1 MGASGA
7 VTLLESHKDSGNML
21 KTGVVETLIQ
31 ESPILEMLP
40 MTSFVGAAYETNLE
54 YDLPDPEFRQVNATY
69 NRSFG
74 TDRKVFWG
82 VAILGGE
89 VFVDNFIV
97 RTRGNVVD
105 TKAKQYRKFAKAMAR
120 TFDQYFFDG
129 TGTANDF
136 KGVNTLIG
144 EGFGQVY
151 GANGDNANG
160 GALSLDDLD
169 VAHDLIRSQ
178 SSPDAILANRTHRR
192 KITKLARD
200 TSTGFSLI
208 DVGDDKFGNQVTQW
222 NGIGIRI
229 IGDDRSGNAILDFD
243 GHGNPEQFLLNEI
256 AVDGSPEAARDETR
270 GTGGAVKSSLYMIAF
285 GEEENVHGLMG
296 AGGTFEVVDFGETE
310 AAPGHLGRVEA
321 YPGICIA
328 NPYSVVRVN
337 GITNA

>member
-7 VTLLESHKDSGNML
+7 VTLLESHKDSSNML

-40 MTSFVGAAYETNLE
+40 MTSFVGAAYETSLE
-54 YDLPDPEFRQVNATY
+54 FDLPDPEFRQVNATY
-69 NRSFG
+69 NRSHG

-89 VFVDNFIV
+89 VFIDNFIV

-120 TFDQYFFDG
+120 TFDKSFFDG

-136 KGVNTLIG
+136 KGINTLID

-151 GANGDNANG
+151 GANANHANG
-160 GALSLDDLD
+160 GALALDDLD
-169 VAHDLIRSQ
+169 VAYDLIRSQ

-222 NGIGIRI
+222 NGVGIRI
-229 IGDDRSGNAILDFD
+229 IGDDRTGSAILDFD
-243 GHGNPEQFLLNEI
+243 ETK
-256 AVDGSPEAARDETR
+256 GSSS
-270 GTGGAVKSSLYMIAF
+270 GTVSSLYMVAF
-285 GEEENVHGLMG
+285 GEEENIHGLMG

-310 AAPGHLGRVEA
+310 ASPGPLGRVEA

-328 NPYSVVRVN
+328 NPYRVVRVY
-337 GITNA
+337 GITHA

>member
-7 VTLLESHKDSGNML
+7 VTLLESHKDSSNML

-54 YDLPDPEFRQVNATY
+54 FDLPDPEFRQVNATY
-69 NRSFG
+69 NRSHG

-82 VAILGGE
+82 VSILGGE
-89 VFVDNFIV
+89 VFIDNFIV

-120 TFDQYFFDG
+120 TFDKSFFDG

-136 KGVNTLIG
+136 KGLNTLVD

-151 GANGDNANG
+151 GANANHANG

-169 VAHDLIRSQ
+169 VAYDLIRSQ

-222 NGIGIRI
+222 NGVGIRL

-243 GHGNPEQFLLNEI
+243 
-256 AVDGSPEAARDETR
+256 ETK
-270 GTGGAVKSSLYMIAF
+270 GTSSGTVSSLYMVAF

-310 AAPGHLGRVEA
+310 ASPGHLGRVEA

>member
-7 VTLLESHKDSGNML
+7 VTLLESHKDSSNML

-54 YDLPDPEFRQVNATY
+54 FDLPDPEFRQVNATY
-69 NRSFG
+69 NRSHG

-82 VAILGGE
+82 VSILGGE
-89 VFVDNFIV
+89 VFIDNFIV

-120 TFDQYFFDG
+120 TFDKSFFDG

-136 KGVNTLIG
+136 KGLNTLVD

-151 GANGDNANG
+151 GANANHANG
-160 GALSLDDLD
+160 GALALDDLD
-169 VAHDLIRSQ
+169 VAYDLIRSQ

-222 NGIGIRI
+222 NGVGIRL

-243 GHGNPEQFLLNEI
+243 ETK
-256 AVDGSPEAARDETR
+256 GSSS
-270 GTGGAVKSSLYMIAF
+270 GTVSSLYMVAF

-310 AAPGHLGRVEA
+310 ASPGHLGRVEA

>member
-54 YDLPDPEFRQVNATY
+54 YDLPDPEFRQVNAPYT
-69 NRSFG
+69 RSFG

-229 IGDDRSGNAILDFD
+229 IGDDRSGSAILDF
-243 GHGNPEQFLLNEI
+243 
-256 AVDGSPEAARDETR
+256 DETR

>member
-7 VTLLESHKDSGNML
+7 ITLLESHKDSGNML

-54 YDLPDPEFRQVNATY
+54 YDLPDPEFRQVNANY

-136 KGVNTLIG
+136 KGLNTLVG

-229 IGDDRSGNAILDFD
+229 IGDDRSGNAILGF
-243 GHGNPEQFLLNEI
+243 
-256 AVDGSPEAARDETR
+256 DETR

>member
-208 DVGDDKFGNQVTQW
+208 DVGDDKFGNLVTQW

-229 IGDDRSGNAILDFD
+229 IGDDRSGNAILDF
-243 GHGNPEQFLLNEI
+243 
-256 AVDGSPEAARDETR
+256 DETR

>member
-1 MGASGA
+1 
-7 VTLLESHKDSGNML
+7 ML

-54 YDLPDPEFRQVNATY
+54 YDLPDPEFRQVNANY

-136 KGVNTLIG
+136 KGLNTLVG

-229 IGDDRSGNAILDFD
+229 IGDDRSGNAILGF
-243 GHGNPEQFLLNEI
+243 
-256 AVDGSPEAARDETR
+256 DETR

>member
-136 KGVNTLIG
+136 KGINTLIG

-243 GHGNPEQFLLNEI
+243 
-256 AVDGSPEAARDETR
+256 ETR
-270 GTGGAVKSSLYMIAF
+270 GTGGAVKSSLYMVAF

>member
-1 MGASGA
+1 
-7 VTLLESHKDSGNML
+7 
-21 KTGVVETLIQ
+21 
-31 ESPILEMLP
+31 
-40 MTSFVGAAYETNLE
+40 
-54 YDLPDPEFRQVNATY
+54 
-69 NRSFG
+69 
-74 TDRKVFWG
+74 
-82 VAILGGE
+82 
-89 VFVDNFIV
+89 
-97 RTRGNVVD
+97 
-105 TKAKQYRKFAKAMAR
+105 MAR

-243 GHGNPEQFLLNEI
+243 
-256 AVDGSPEAARDETR
+256 ETR